1 MARLLLA
8 ILLAACLG
16 IAGPAFADD
25 ADESSQ
31 ERTEEEESTENY
43 SDFFTGAF
51 HEYSL
56 RGAWS
61 DSKQTDYE
69 GWSLDF
75 GVRHSFPMLLG
86 DARISYRF
94 DSLTPERDDLPAEI
108 ERHALGAHVALHPLY
123 LALLGSDWLGYT
135 IASLYFEIGGGVHY
149 GILDTVETRGEY
161 ERDFGLFATL
171 GGGIDIPLWD
181 PDVGHAP
188 WLNAVYRFQYSD
200 FDRPDSATLRLRR
213 HQFFIGIGWRING
226 LLF

>member
-1 MARLLLA
+1 MLA
-8 ILLAACLG
+8 LVCAPPASTWAEDAPDEEKSSSENTSD
-16 IAGPAFADD
+16 AG
-25 ADESSQ
+25 Q
-31 ERTEEEESTENY
+31 RY

-61 DSKQTDYE
+61 DGKKTEYE
-69 GWSLDF
+69 GWSLDV

-94 DSLTPERDDLPAEI
+94 DSLQAERTALPDDL
-108 ERHALGAHVALHPLY
+108 ERHAIGAHVAIHPLY

-135 IASLYFEIGGGVHY
+135 IASLYFEIGGGTQF
-149 GILDTVETRGEY
+149 GILDTRETTGEY
-161 ERDFGLFATL
+161 QRDWGLFATL
-171 GGGIDIPLWD
+171 GGGLDMPLAD

-188 WLNAVYRFQYSD
+188 WLNVVYRFEYSD
-200 FDRPDSATLRLRR
+200 FDRAGADDLLLRR
-213 HQFFIGIGWRING
+213 HEIFVGVGWRING